1 LQNLILNI
9 EEQTEIY
16 YSIQLKKDNLEKNFS
31 ELTETNQNL
40 LKLIE
45 EKLETFE
52 QIQRMNKSEIKE
64 DEIAKEVV
72 NLEKKFDDMMTN
84 WEEYTSQAKS
94 KIDELKNNLES
105 KKKEYNFKYE
115 KVNFLKKEIDEISSK
130 ISVKEELSNFL
141 KEEYQKIPIDIN
153 RNKFINKI
161 SDLTHNINKEKN
173 NISVYLNDLKSIENQ
188 INLIN
193 DNIKKVDNEFEDKLF
208 QDAKKD
214 ATSKEFYALFIK
226 IRDGYNMIQKN
237 IIDLN
242 ISKTKMKE
250 LDSKIDDYQLKLKS
264 YDINQLIEQV
274 ELLKKENSLKFKK

>member
-1 LQNLILNI
+1 MQNLILNI